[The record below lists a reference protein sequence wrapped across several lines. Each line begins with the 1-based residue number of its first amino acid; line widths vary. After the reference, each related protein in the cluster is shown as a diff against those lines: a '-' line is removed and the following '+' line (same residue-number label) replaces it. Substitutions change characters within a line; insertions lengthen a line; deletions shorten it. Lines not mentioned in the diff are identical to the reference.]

1 MSGRVGLDEISHVRV
16 RAYESTVF
24 ARAVTL
30 ASRLRI
36 LTVIALSLFVPAM
49 AFADQPPNV
58 IGASTVLKLSLVGH
72 IRSHCGF
79 ASMPP
84 ASANLNDLSQSG
96 SLELDFKL
104 DCNAGFAVAVA
115 SSNGGLKRSSG
126 AGGGD
131 INVNG
136 FATALDYDIGLAYQ
150 TDLGTVSA
158 HCPASTLS
166 AGSPTCAFYGAGAS
180 QGLSSGDGVAVDA
193 PGSLTLKWQPPAHAR
208 LVAGNYKD
216 TITITVGAQL

>member
-1 MSGRVGLDEISHVRV
+1 MSGRVGQDEILKVRI
-16 RAYESTVF
+16 RARKSAER
-24 ARAVTL
+24 ARTVTL
-30 ASRLRI
+30 ASRSRI
-36 LTVIALSLFVPAM
+36 LTVIVASFFASAT

-58 IGASTVLKLSLVGH
+58 IGASAVLKLSLVGH

-84 ASANLNDLSQSG
+84 SSANLNDLTQGG

-115 SSNGGLKRSSG
+115 SSNGGLKRVSSPG
-126 AGGGD
+126 SDD
-131 INVNG
+131 IHVDG
-136 FATALDYDIGLAYQ
+136 FATALDYDVGLAYQ
-150 TDLGTVSA
+150 TDLGTVAA
-158 HCPASTLS
+158 HCPASSLS
-166 AGSPTCAFYGAGAS
+166 AGSPTCAFYGAGAGH
-180 QGLSSGDGVAVDA
+180 GLSSGDGVAVDA
-193 PGSLTLKWQPPAHAR
+193 PGSLTLKWQPPAHTR